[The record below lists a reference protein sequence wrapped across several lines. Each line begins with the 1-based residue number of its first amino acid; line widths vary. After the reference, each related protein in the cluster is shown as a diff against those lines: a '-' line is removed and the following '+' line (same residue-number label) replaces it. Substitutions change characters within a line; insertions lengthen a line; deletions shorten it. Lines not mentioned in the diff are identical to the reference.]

1 VPSPCTFVQP
11 KRIFFRKSNQYFL
24 RDAEGA
30 TLTLPSQISLQFEY
44 NKKNNFPM
52 ASSKNSALTIMDFDA
67 FTSQLNLNSS
77 ALEPLDV
84 STITLLS

>member
-1 VPSPCTFVQP
+1 
-11 KRIFFRKSNQYFL
+11 
-24 RDAEGA
+24 
-30 TLTLPSQISLQFEY
+30 
-44 NKKNNFPM
+44 M

-84 STITLLS
+84 STITLLSW